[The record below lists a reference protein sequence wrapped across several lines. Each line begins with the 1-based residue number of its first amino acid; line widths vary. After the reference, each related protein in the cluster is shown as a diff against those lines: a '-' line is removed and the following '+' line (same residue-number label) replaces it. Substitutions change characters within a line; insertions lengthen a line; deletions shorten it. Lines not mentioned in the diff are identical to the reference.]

1 MKTESTLEKILASG
15 DLAVTSECGPPRGAL
30 PQRVREKAE
39 LLRGYVDG
47 VNVTDNQT
55 AMVRMSSL
63 AACIIIKQMGLN
75 PILQMVTRDR
85 NRLAM
90 QSDIIGAY
98 AHGIDTMLCLSG
110 DHPHFGDH
118 PMAATVHD
126 IDSIQ
131 LIQMVKDMRD
141 EGKFQGGDKI
151 DGPPKMFIGAAANP
165 FADPFELRV
174 SRLAKKMKAGVDFIQ
189 TQCIY
194 NLDKFEKWMQ
204 GVRDRGLH
212 EKVHIL
218 AGITPMKSVGMARYM
233 KNKVPGMDVP
243 DEVVKRMGGV
253 PKDKQADEGIK
264 ICLETIER
272 LKNVEGVRGF
282 HIMAIEW
289 EQKVPEI
296 VERAGLLPRP
306 NSVNL
311 GVQNV
316 RGGKP

>member
-1 MKTESTLEKILASG
+1 MKTESTLEKILAAG
-15 DLAVTSECGPPRGAL
+15 HLAVTSECGPPRGAL
-30 PQRVREKAE
+30 PNKVREKAE
-39 LLRGYVDG
+39 LLRGCVDG
-47 VNVTDNQT
+47 INVTDNQT

-63 AACIIIKQMGLN
+63 AACIIIQNMGLN
-75 PILQMVTRDR
+75 PILQMVSRDR

-98 AHGIDTMLCLSG
+98 AHGVDTMLCLSG
-110 DHPHFGDH
+110 DHPRFGDH
-118 PMAATVHD
+118 PMAANVHD

-131 LIQMVKDMRD
+131 MLDMVRNMRD
-141 EGKFQGGDKI
+141 EGKFQGGEKI

-174 SRLAKKMKAGVDFIQ
+174 ARLAKKVKAGVDFIQ
-189 TQCIY
+189 TQCIF
-194 NLDKFEKWMQ
+194 NVDKFEKWME
-204 GVRDRGLH
+204 GVCERGLH
-212 EKVHIL
+212 EKVAIM

-243 DEVVKRMGGV
+243 DEVVQRMAGV
-253 PKDKQADEGIK
+253 PKEKQPEEGIK
-264 ICLETIER
+264 ICVETIQR
-272 LKNVEGVRGF
+272 LKEMQGVRGF

-306 NSVNL
+306 V
-311 GVQNV
+311 V
-316 RGGKP
+316 